1 MEKIHLS
8 QTLPHIFAS
17 LGRDTTTSDVWQQEL
32 TLEKGKLYLIE
43 ASSGMGK
50 SSLCSYLMGYRND
63 YEGKISFDGNDI
75 RQFSTKDWVNIR
87 RKHLSLLFQ
96 ELRLFPELT
105 AYENVEIKNRLT
117 HWKTKQEIE
126 NWFEILGIAD
136 KLDTQVGK
144 MSFGQQQ
151 RVALMRALSQSFDFL
166 LVDEPISH
174 LDEENARTVADLM
187 LQETQRQGA
196 SIISTSIGKAVAL
209 PYNQTLHL

>member
-117 HWKTKQEIE
+117 RWKTRKEIE

-151 RVALMRALSQSFDFL
+151 RVALMRALSQPFDFL